1 LSTRSSRSGGGEI
14 PVLPHD
20 LCSQLLEHAN
30 QGIII
35 ISGDTPVY
43 CNQTVLDYLACSPTE
58 FLTMTLRERVHP
70 DDAPALV
77 KRLNVGSSTAS
88 NLKATFRIHRKPE
101 DIRWIELYT
110 RPILW
115 DKKDAIVCFLSDI
128 TQHHTHKKKLEEARL
143 FLEKRVEERT
153 AELLAAKEVADQSA
167 QAKTEFL
174 ANMSHEIRTPLN
186 AIIGMSDLLMKTG
199 NPAKQKEYL
208 RIIRSSSVSLLEL
221 VNDILDFSKIDSG
234 NIDFKDVQF
243 NLQDVVDALA
253 DMFLEKNMSKDL
265 ELIIDIHTHVPDIL
279 IGDPIR
285 LRQVLANLV
294 SNAFKFT
301 EKGEICIRAEVR
313 SMAGNRVEILFC
325 IKDTGIGINMASFKE
340 NNRDLFDAFAQAD
353 GSSTRKYGGTGLGL
367 AICRKIVGLMGGDIW
382 VESKPGEGS
391 SFYFTCHFKHYIH
404 KERSRP
410 RLPSSMVDN
419 KVLIVEDNPSTL
431 MVIKRYMESFGFRT
445 TLAISAEE
453 ALAAFESSL
462 SGEPFNL
469 ILMDIRLPGIDGITA
484 AETIKRNHPDHAPP
498 IIMVSALG
506 HESDIM
512 RARKAGVESFLMKP
526 IKPSLLFDTIMEIY
540 GYASQVGSEDADM
553 ASPTQNFSDIRL
565 LLVEDNSINQMVVLE
580 MLRIPGIIIDVAG
593 NGLEALEL
601 LRKTSYD
608 AVLMDV
614 QMPEMDGIETTK
626 AIRGRLGLTRLPII
640 AMTAHA
646 MYGDREKCIAAGMN
660 DYIPKPVDRD
670 RLLALLQQTLKHSAI
685 GPSRRRAPIPMD
697 SEGIPMPSHLPG
709 IDLDEGLRRFGGSLS
724 RYMKILVSFSH
735 GFIDFS
741 DTIRKAIDAGNMD
754 DALIQS
760 HSLKGTAGNIAAIR
774 LYRAA
779 EALEKAV
786 REHDKNAMAGSF
798 ERVDGELKL
807 VLESIHRLTFSDS
820 ALSKKQTAEPTRA
833 AQPLRPDKI
842 LPLLPGLMRTLKD
855 FDPVESERRLETLKQ
870 FFHGDAGSPE
880 LDRLIQ
886 DLETQVNNYNFD
898 EAADILNTL
907 GKRLK
912 TL

>member
-1 LSTRSSRSGGGEI
+1 MPS
-14 PVLPHD
+14 LPHD
-20 LCSQLLEHAN
+20 LCSRILEHAD
-30 QGIII
+30 QGIIVLA
-35 ISGDTPVY
+35 GDRPVY
-43 CNQTVLDYLACSPTE
+43 CNQTVLDYLACGPAD
-58 FLTMTLRERVHP
+58 FLSMALWDRLHP
-70 DDAPALV
+70 DDAPALK
-77 KRLNVGSSTAS
+77 KRLSARSSTAA
-88 NLKATFRIHRKPE
+88 NVKATFRIMRKP
-101 DIRWIELYT
+101 DDVRWIELYT

-115 DKKDAIVCFLSDI
+115 ENNDAVVCFLSDI
-128 TQHHTHKKKLEEARL
+128 TQHYTHKKKLEEARI

-208 RIIRSSSVSLLEL
+208 RIIRSSSTSLLDL

-265 ELIIDIHTHVPDIL
+265 ELIIDIHSRVPDIL

-313 SMAGNRVEILFC
+313 SMDGNRVEILFC
-325 IKDTGIGINMASFKE
+325 IKDTGIGIDTASFK
-340 NNRDLFDAFAQAD
+340 NRNRDLFDAFAQAD

-382 VESKPGEGS
+382 VESSPGKGS
-391 SFYFTCHFKHYIH
+391 SFYFTCHFKHYIR
-404 KERSRP
+404 KERPRP
-410 RLPSSMVDN
+410 RLPSTMVDN
-419 KVLIVEDNPSTL
+419 RALLVEDNPSTL

-445 TLAISAEE
+445 VLATSAEE
-453 ALAAFESSL
+453 ALTFFEDAL
-462 SGEPFNL
+462 SGDPFNL

-506 HESDIM
+506 HEKDIE
-512 RARKAGVESFLMKP
+512 RARSAGVESFLMKP

-540 GYASQVGSEDADM
+540 GYASQTATGETDTA
-553 ASPTQNFSDIRL
+553 APPQNFSDIRL
-565 LLVEDNSINQMVVLE
+565 LLVEDNTINQMVVLE
-580 MLRIPGIIIDVAG
+580 MLKIPGIIIDVAG
-593 NGLEALEL
+593 NGLEALKRL
-601 LRKTSYD
+601 KQTSYD

-626 AIRGRLGLTRLPII
+626 AIRGKLGLTRLPII

-670 RLLALLQQTLKHSAI
+670 RLLALLQQTLNNPALAS
-685 GPSRRRAPIPMD
+685 SRRKSSISLDTKGA
-697 SEGIPMPSHLPG
+697 PMPHLPG
-709 IDLDEGLRRFGGSLS
+709 LDLDEGLRRFGGAVA
-724 RYMKILVSFSH
+724 RYMKILTSFSH

-741 DTIRKAIDAGNMD
+741 DTVRKAIDSDKLD
-754 DALIQS
+754 DALIQA
-760 HSLKGTAGNIAAIR
+760 HSLKGTAGNIAAKR
-774 LYRAA
+774 LYQAS

-786 REHDKNAMAGSF
+786 RNRDEHAISSAF
-798 ERVDGELKL
+798 ERVDGELRL

-820 ALSKKQTAEPTRA
+820 ALSKKQTAEPA
-833 AQPLRPDKI
+833 AAPRPLRPDTI
-842 LPLLPGLMRTLKD
+842 LPLIPGLMRTIKD
-855 FDPVESERRLETLKQ
+855 FDPVESERRLEALKQ
-870 FFHGDAGSPE
+870 FFPGDAGSPE
-880 LDRLIQ
+880 LDRLVQ
-886 DLETQVNNYNFD
+886 DLETQVSNYNFD
-898 EAADILNTL
+898 EAAGILEILNR
-907 GKRLK
+907 RLK
-912 TL
+912 AL